1 MGVKEQLPAN
11 AETTTQSKSVCF
23 FPFFYKSFFIN
34 RPSFLLG
41 LKPQK
46 DVFFALLSHLKKKTK
61 GQSLFLSK
69 CLGGCACAKKK
80 SVAATR
86 KGGESVNSLI
96 VETTCV
102 PVPHHLCKQKCTYVC
117 RQESCNAPAFPS
129 RLSSNSCRVS
139 IVGGGCEFVSYFKI
153 QIFSRS

>member
-1 MGVKEQLPAN
+1 MSGGLC
-11 AETTTQSKSVCF
+11 VC
-23 FPFFYKSFFIN
+23 
-34 RPSFLLG
+34 
-41 LKPQK
+41 
-46 DVFFALLSHLKKKTK
+46 
-61 GQSLFLSK
+61 
-69 CLGGCACAKKK
+69 KKK

-86 KGGESVNSLI
+86 KGGGRERSVNSLI

-153 QIFSRS
+153 QIFSRSQGREKRKTKIFHTSPPPPLRWGLPGRLVSTWRRVGIFFQN